1 LIPRGAAI
9 FFIVGV
15 VGAGLIGEYLSEI
28 ANQAPTLVYE
38 NGPSLSIIPEKIN
51 YRLGEPVHVRIINSG
66 TVPLTFSDSSYGL
79 KIVGLDGTAIFLP
92 VSAQVV
98 STLNPK
104 EEKTFV
110 WDQTKTDGSK
120 IFQGR
125 YKIISSTW
133 ADSSNVLKKSV
144 TINIFKTNQLT

>member
-79 KIVGLDGTAIFLP
+79 KIVGLDGTVIFLP
-92 VSAQVV
+92 VSAQVI

-110 WDQTKTDGSK
+110 WNQTKTDGSK

>member
-1 LIPRGAAI
+1 MIPRGAAI

>member
-1 LIPRGAAI
+1 MIPRGAAI

-92 VSAQVV
+92 VSAQVI